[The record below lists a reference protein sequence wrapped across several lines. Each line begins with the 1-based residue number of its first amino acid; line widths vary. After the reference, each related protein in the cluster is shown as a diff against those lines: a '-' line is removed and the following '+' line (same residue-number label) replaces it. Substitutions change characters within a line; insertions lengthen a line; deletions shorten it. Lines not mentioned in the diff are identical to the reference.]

1 MSKVNVPRTSYYSI
15 FFILRQHLD
24 GQFSCIFHLACALY
38 NMSSARNVLESGL
51 KSAAT
56 PAATRNNHYQHD
68 PLDKRLNNEPLNV
81 FKAIRSTRVYGINF
95 NLYQIEAQIATCREM
110 RSSKEAGSNDRLCEE
125 IRKILTIIMLQF
137 STTYGRGFSEDFY
150 LK

>member
-1 MSKVNVPRTSYYSI
+1 MSPELHFTQSSS
-15 FFILRQHLD
+15 FFDSTWMDNLVVYFISR
-24 GQFSCIFHLACALY
+24 ALFTIW
-38 NMSSARNVLESGL
+38 VLLVTCWNQGL